1 MEGILIIITHPAS
14 QLTICLQTVRCQ
26 CCQRCGSFRT
36 SWSREWPQLC
46 LRSLCSI
53 TRYVYC
59 KYYCHFYC
67 LLFYLRFCVLCFNT
81 VGWETGKASNTR
93 FYGLDAFPVKK
104 TECWCVDGGDLTEI
118 CLYYTS
124 SCDHY
129 HCLHHLCGDK
139 ILDGLTFWYRIDW
152 CPGIWPLKASL
163 FLSLNDD
170 RKTRRRFY
178 EQRMTWTW

>member
-93 FYGLDAFPVKK
+93 FYGPDAFPVKK
-104 TECWCVDGGDLTEI
+104 LSVGVWMVVIWLRFVCITLPVVTITTASIISAVAKSWTVLRSGI
-118 CLYYTS
+118 
-124 SCDHY
+124 
-129 HCLHHLCGDK
+129 
-139 ILDGLTFWYRIDW
+139 GLT
-152 CPGIWPLKASL
+152 GVLESGH
-163 FLSLNDD
+163 
-170 RKTRRRFY
+170 
-178 EQRMTWTW
+178 

>member
-1 MEGILIIITHPAS
+1 MVLSVLHGAESDRSFAFVHYARLPGMFIVNIIVISTAS
-14 QLTICLQTVRCQ
+14 
-26 CCQRCGSFRT
+26 F
-36 SWSREWPQLC
+36 
-46 LRSLCSI
+46 
-53 TRYVYC
+53 
-59 KYYCHFYC
+59 
-67 LLFYLRFCVLCFNT
+67 FYLRFCVLCFNT

-93 FYGLDAFPVKK
+93 FYGPDAFPVKK
-104 TECWCVDGGDLTEI
+104 TECWCVDDGDLTEI

-129 HCLHHLCGDK
+129 HRLHHLCGDK

-178 EQRMTWTW
+178 EQRMT